1 MSVKCNETKTK
12 TKEGWQYKNAATEV
26 STQWT
31 KGLASTME
39 PTTDCSLVFMLLCSL
54 LYPRPGLIRPC
65 LGTAKV
71 KFKSM
76 MAWKVSKYLAHSIY
90 TMYLQLVYNYTHLS
104 LPPPHSLSP
113 SLSSCLCVLKGS
125 WPSADL
131 RWYFSQSFCR
141 PIEAVWALLMHRIG
155 WELKAS
161 SGAWGITEPI
171 QGKQTCSAQCKL

>member
-104 LPPPHSLSP
+104 LPPPLSLSLCLLLFLAVCVCLKVADRLLTCDDI
-113 SLSSCLCVLKGS
+113 SLSLFVDPLKLFELC
-125 WPSADL
+125 
-131 RWYFSQSFCR
+131 
-141 PIEAVWALLMHRIG
+141 
-155 WELKAS
+155 
-161 SGAWGITEPI
+161 
-171 QGKQTCSAQCKL
+171 

>member
-1 MSVKCNETKTK
+1 MQRDEDED
-12 TKEGWQYKNAATEV
+12 EGRLTIQKRSNGSEHTMDQRPRQYNGAYNRLLTGVHAV
-26 STQWT
+26 
-31 KGLASTME
+31 
-39 PTTDCSLVFMLLCSL
+39 VFPVV
-54 LYPRPGLIRPC
+54 PRPGLIRPC

-90 TMYLQLVYNYTHLS
+90 MYLQLVYNYTHLS
-104 LPPPHSLSP
+104 LPPERP
-113 SLSSCLCVLKGS
+113 SLYSCLCALKGS

-161 SGAWGITEPI
+161 SGAWGIKEPI
-171 QGKQTCSAQCKL
+171 EGKQTCSTQCKL

>member
-1 MSVKCNETKTK
+1 MQRRRRRKADNTKTQQRK
-12 TKEGWQYKNAATEV
+12 WAHNGPKASPV
-26 STQWT
+26 QWSLQQT
-31 KGLASTME
+31 AHW
-39 PTTDCSLVFMLLCSL
+39 CSWCCSL
-54 LYPRPGLIRPC
+54 LYPRPCLIRPC

-90 TMYLQLVYNYTHLS
+90 MYLQLVYNYTHLLLTPS
-104 LPPPHSLSP
+104 LSLSP

-125 WPSADL
+125 WPFADL

-161 SGAWGITEPI
+161 SGAQGITEPI
-171 QGKQTCSAQCKL
+171 EGKQTCSTQCKL